1 MGISWSSRRRNNY
14 IQNTPPPLPPPPYY
28 YRPQFNHPPPP
39 LPPQGYF
46 LPSTTTYSPHNNNN
60 NNYAAPPPLAPPPQT
75 AQPPPPP
82 QTHSISFYHPN
93 QSPYTNYANS
103 APNRLHYQPSYH
115 PQPTVW
121 PAATRAAASTPPPY
135 VDHQTA
141 KKIRNYV
148 NVHKDTLRLEVDQE
162 NPDHHL
168 ISFVFDA
175 VYDGRSFYLKF
186 MYELKLHDNF
196 RRIPIEYLLQWIGDL
211 VVLQCPVPDVSL
223 SLRNPA
229 KYLLFDQASQIAA
242 NITVSY
248 FAKEEE
254 KCRFVPLF
262 PDAFQPVTIPF
273 QKGVGQTFSQPSGTG
288 IDLGFF
294 ELDDLSK
301 SSPGEDVFPL
311 VICAETSLKTP
322 SEDETPGDSVLDA
335 SPHMQITQGV
345 LEKSNGAGSF
355 HIKVV
360 RQILWID
367 GVRYELRELYGIAT
381 SSPAADFDD
390 NDPGKECVICITE
403 PKDTAVLPCRHMC
416 MCGDCAK
423 DLRLRSNKCPICR
436 QSIEELIQIKVNNDN
451 Q

>member
-1 MGISWSSRRRNNY
+1 MKSKKGKWKTIEIRGKNKEHKRLVQHNFPHNTRSFHWELCFIIIISLLLILNSTTLMGISWSSRRRNNY
-14 IQNTPPPLPPPPYY
+14 IQNTPPPLPPPLYY

-46 LPSTTTYSPHNNNN
+46 QPSTTTYSPHNNNN
-60 NNYAAPPPLAPPPQT
+60 YAAPPPLVPPPQT
-75 AQPPPPP
+75 PQPPPPP

-93 QSPYTNYANS
+93 QSAYTNYANS
-103 APNRLHYQPSYH
+103 APNRHHYPPSYH
-115 PQPTVW
+115 SQPTLW
-121 PAATRAAASTPPPY
+121 PAATRASASTPPPY

-175 VYDGRSFYLKF
+175 VYDGS
-186 MYELKLHDNF
+186 
-196 RRIPIEYLLQWIGDL
+196 
-211 VVLQCPVPDVSL
+211 
-223 SLRNPA
+223 
-229 KYLLFDQASQIAA
+229 
-242 NITVSY
+242 ITVSY

-273 QKGVGQTFSQPSGTG
+273 QKGAGQTFSQPSGTG

-322 SEDETPGDSVLDA
+322 SEDETPGDSVVDT

-367 GVRYELRELYGIAT
+367 GVRYELRELYGIA

-390 NDPGKECVICITE
+390 NDPGKVCVICITE

-416 MCGDCAK
+416 MCGDCANN
-423 DLRLRSNKCPICR
+423 LRLRSNNCPICR
-436 QSIEELIQIKVNNDN
+436 QPIEELIQIQVNNDN